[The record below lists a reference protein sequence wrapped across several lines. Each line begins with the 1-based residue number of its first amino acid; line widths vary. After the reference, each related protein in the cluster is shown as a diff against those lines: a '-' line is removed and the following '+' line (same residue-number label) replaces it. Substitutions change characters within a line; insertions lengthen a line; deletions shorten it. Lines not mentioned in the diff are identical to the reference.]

1 VRAHR
6 EFESGH
12 SGLVTTAL
20 LDSYIYNAVYRISL
34 FISFQYVLPTLAL
47 IYLNARVIVA
57 LRRSDT
63 YRLSSARRY
72 PPPAVAEVSTSSSSQ
87 STRSFTLVVVVIVS
101 ICIVVHLVAGA
112 AHVVATVQVL
122 IFLHH
127 STLVFRTCDLQC
139 L

>member
-1 VRAHR
+1 MRAHR

-127 STLVFRTCDLQC
+127 STLVL
-139 L
+139 

>member
-1 VRAHR
+1 MCVRAHR

-72 PPPAVAEVSTSSSSQ
+72 PPPAVAEVSTSSSQ

-127 STLVFRTCDLQC
+127 STLVFRTCDLQ
-139 L
+139 